1 MEDNQTQN
9 GSSKLVW
16 LSVAIVILVVG
27 AVGLSFYMKS
37 NSNKQTDDSI
47 NKENID
53 ASPLATASPEI
64 SPEASVSPE
73 VTVKEF
79 IVTGKSFSFTPNEIK
94 VKRGDTVRIVFIN
107 SEGFHDWVMNEFNAR
122 TKQIKAGETETIE
135 FIADKVGSFEYY
147 CSVGQHR
154 QMGMVGTLVVEE

>member
-37 NSNKQTDDSI
+37 NSNKQTDASI